1 MKNTK
6 TKSIVALAIVLVLT
20 VVFGIVGV
28 TGMSFQ
34 GGLWKLLPWL
44 PTTNADAWPQAISLG
59 LDLRGGVYVE
69 YSAEAPEGN
78 DANFS
83 DLLDATVSAIQ
94 SRLTDKGYA
103 ESTVQVLGTS
113 GIRVEIPDVSDPSEI
128 LNLIGE
134 PALLEFKD
142 PDGNTFMTGSDVRLA
157 QAAMTQDGQWAISF
171 QLTSA
176 GTKLFAD
183 MTSQNIGKT
192 LGIYLDGEKLMA
204 PTVQSA
210 ITGGSGQITGNFTMD
225 RAQTIA
231 AQIQS
236 GALPLVLTQQ
246 KVDTVSATLGDNAL
260 STSVFA
266 AIIGIALVMLIM
278 IVRYRLNG
286 VVASWALC
294 IYTIVLFWVLAVFP
308 GIQLTLP
315 GIAGIVL
322 GIGMA
327 VDANVVIFERFN
339 EEVRAGRSLKVA
351 LKTGFHNALSAII
364 DANVTTIIAAI
375 VLMIFGTGSVQG
387 FAKTLLLGV
396 IVSLFSALLV
406 TRFLMKQFIQLK
418 NWNALSP
425 PAFSLQR
432 RPSNMTI
439 KNYSKQC
446 LMISA
451 GIMVLALLLSLFGMG
466 INVGID
472 FSGGMSMQYTMGEAV
487 TQSDIEGVLNGIGLK
502 DYAVSVQGTGK
513 DSINIRIKAIDED
526 GVQGVQ
532 ASITEA
538 LQAKYPN
545 AAIYGDVNYVGPVA
559 GATLLRNAFLSVLI
573 AALCMLIYI
582 AIRFDFNS
590 GAAAVLGLVHDV
602 LIMLSFMVI
611 LRSFVQM
618 NSSFIAAMLTIV
630 GYSINNTIIIFD
642 RIRENA
648 RKMPSSTPRVD
659 VVNRSIKECLGR
671 TINTTL
677 TTLVTIVCL
686 YIFGVSSIREF
697 ALPIIVGIISGVY
710 SANMINGYVWAFLEE
725 KKRAKK
731 AAKA

>member
-1 MKNTK
+1 
-6 TKSIVALAIVLVLT
+6 
-20 VVFGIVGV
+20 
-28 TGMSFQ
+28 
-34 GGLWKLLPWL
+34 
-44 PTTNADAWPQAISLG
+44 
-59 LDLRGGVYVE
+59 
-69 YSAEAPEGN
+69 
-78 DANFS
+78 
-83 DLLDATVSAIQ
+83 
-94 SRLTDKGYA
+94 
-103 ESTVQVLGTS
+103 
-113 GIRVEIPDVSDPSEI
+113 
-128 LNLIGE
+128 
-134 PALLEFKD
+134 
-142 PDGNTFMTGSDVRLA
+142 
-157 QAAMTQDGQWAISF
+157 
-171 QLTSA
+171 
-176 GTKLFAD
+176 
-183 MTSQNIGKT
+183 
-192 LGIYLDGEKLMA
+192 
-204 PTVQSA
+204 
-210 ITGGSGQITGNFTMD
+210 
-225 RAQTIA
+225 
-231 AQIQS
+231 
-236 GALPLVLTQQ
+236 
-246 KVDTVSATLGDNAL
+246 
-260 STSVFA
+260 
-266 AIIGIALVMLIM
+266 
-278 IVRYRLNG
+278 
-286 VVASWALC
+286 
-294 IYTIVLFWVLAVFP
+294 
-308 GIQLTLP
+308 
-315 GIAGIVL
+315 
-322 GIGMA
+322 
-327 VDANVVIFERFN
+327 
-339 EEVRAGRSLKVA
+339 
-351 LKTGFHNALSAII
+351 
-364 DANVTTIIAAI
+364 
-375 VLMIFGTGSVQG
+375 
-387 FAKTLLLGV
+387 
-396 IVSLFSALLV
+396 
-406 TRFLMKQFIQLK
+406 
-418 NWNALSP
+418 
-425 PAFSLQR
+425 
-432 RPSNMTI
+432 MTI

-472 FSGGMSMQYTMGEAV
+472 FSGGMSMQYTMGAAV

>member
-1 MKNTK
+1 
-6 TKSIVALAIVLVLT
+6 
-20 VVFGIVGV
+20 
-28 TGMSFQ
+28 
-34 GGLWKLLPWL
+34 
-44 PTTNADAWPQAISLG
+44 
-59 LDLRGGVYVE
+59 
-69 YSAEAPEGN
+69 
-78 DANFS
+78 
-83 DLLDATVSAIQ
+83 
-94 SRLTDKGYA
+94 
-103 ESTVQVLGTS
+103 
-113 GIRVEIPDVSDPSEI
+113 
-128 LNLIGE
+128 
-134 PALLEFKD
+134 
-142 PDGNTFMTGSDVRLA
+142 
-157 QAAMTQDGQWAISF
+157 
-171 QLTSA
+171 
-176 GTKLFAD
+176 
-183 MTSQNIGKT
+183 
-192 LGIYLDGEKLMA
+192 
-204 PTVQSA
+204 
-210 ITGGSGQITGNFTMD
+210 
-225 RAQTIA
+225 
-231 AQIQS
+231 
-236 GALPLVLTQQ
+236 
-246 KVDTVSATLGDNAL
+246 
-260 STSVFA
+260 
-266 AIIGIALVMLIM
+266 
-278 IVRYRLNG
+278 
-286 VVASWALC
+286 
-294 IYTIVLFWVLAVFP
+294 
-308 GIQLTLP
+308 
-315 GIAGIVL
+315 
-322 GIGMA
+322 
-327 VDANVVIFERFN
+327 
-339 EEVRAGRSLKVA
+339 
-351 LKTGFHNALSAII
+351 
-364 DANVTTIIAAI
+364 
-375 VLMIFGTGSVQG
+375 
-387 FAKTLLLGV
+387 
-396 IVSLFSALLV
+396 
-406 TRFLMKQFIQLK
+406 
-418 NWNALSP
+418 
-425 PAFSLQR
+425 
-432 RPSNMTI
+432 MTI

-466 INVGID
+466 INVGVD

>member
-1 MKNTK
+1 
-6 TKSIVALAIVLVLT
+6 
-20 VVFGIVGV
+20 
-28 TGMSFQ
+28 
-34 GGLWKLLPWL
+34 
-44 PTTNADAWPQAISLG
+44 
-59 LDLRGGVYVE
+59 
-69 YSAEAPEGN
+69 
-78 DANFS
+78 
-83 DLLDATVSAIQ
+83 
-94 SRLTDKGYA
+94 
-103 ESTVQVLGTS
+103 
-113 GIRVEIPDVSDPSEI
+113 
-128 LNLIGE
+128 
-134 PALLEFKD
+134 
-142 PDGNTFMTGSDVRLA
+142 
-157 QAAMTQDGQWAISF
+157 
-171 QLTSA
+171 
-176 GTKLFAD
+176 
-183 MTSQNIGKT
+183 
-192 LGIYLDGEKLMA
+192 
-204 PTVQSA
+204 
-210 ITGGSGQITGNFTMD
+210 
-225 RAQTIA
+225 
-231 AQIQS
+231 
-236 GALPLVLTQQ
+236 
-246 KVDTVSATLGDNAL
+246 
-260 STSVFA
+260 
-266 AIIGIALVMLIM
+266 
-278 IVRYRLNG
+278 
-286 VVASWALC
+286 
-294 IYTIVLFWVLAVFP
+294 
-308 GIQLTLP
+308 
-315 GIAGIVL
+315 
-322 GIGMA
+322 
-327 VDANVVIFERFN
+327 
-339 EEVRAGRSLKVA
+339 
-351 LKTGFHNALSAII
+351 
-364 DANVTTIIAAI
+364 
-375 VLMIFGTGSVQG
+375 
-387 FAKTLLLGV
+387 
-396 IVSLFSALLV
+396 
-406 TRFLMKQFIQLK
+406 
-418 NWNALSP
+418 
-425 PAFSLQR
+425 
-432 RPSNMTI
+432 MTI

-538 LQAKYPN
+538 LQAKNPN

-648 RKMPSSTPRVD
+648 RKMPTSTPRVD

>member
-1 MKNTK
+1 MSSRLKEQYQSEIVEALKKKFEYKNIMEVPK
-6 TKSIVALAIVLVLT
+6 LDKIVINMGVGEAKENAKVLDSAVKDLETITGQKVVLT
-20 VVFGIVGV
+20 RAKNSVANFKIRE
-28 TGMSFQ
+28 GMPI
-34 GGLWKLLPWL
+34 GCK
-44 PTTNADAWPQAISLG
+44 TT
-59 LDLRGGVYVE
+59 LRGEKMYDFMDRLVNLALPRVRDFRG
-69 YSAEAPEGN
+69 
-78 DANFS
+78 
-83 DLLDATVSAIQ
+83 VSADSFDGRGNYALGVKEQLIFPEIEY
-94 SRLTDKGYA
+94 DK
-103 ESTVQVLGTS
+103 
-113 GIRVEIPDVSDPSEI
+113 VEKVRGMDV
-128 LNLIGE
+128 
-134 PALLEFKD
+134 
-142 PDGNTFMTGSDVRLA
+142 
-157 QAAMTQDGQWAISF
+157 
-171 QLTSA
+171 
-176 GTKLFAD
+176 
-183 MTSQNIGKT
+183 
-192 LGIYLDGEKLMA
+192 
-204 PTVQSA
+204 
-210 ITGGSGQITGNFTMD
+210 
-225 RAQTIA
+225 
-231 AQIQS
+231 
-236 GALPLVLTQQ
+236 
-246 KVDTVSATLGDNAL
+246 
-260 STSVFA
+260 
-266 AIIGIALVMLIM
+266 
-278 IVRYRLNG
+278 IV
-286 VVASWALC
+286 
-294 IYTIVLFWVLAVFP
+294 
-308 GIQLTLP
+308 
-315 GIAGIVL
+315 
-322 GIGMA
+322 
-327 VDANVVIFERFN
+327 
-339 EEVRAGRSLKVA
+339 
-351 LKTGFHNALSAII
+351 
-364 DANVTTIIAAI
+364 VTT
-375 VLMIFGTGSVQG
+375 
-387 FAKTLLLGV
+387 AKTDEE
-396 IVSLFSALLV
+396 A
-406 TRFLMKQFIQLK
+406 RE
-418 NWNALSP
+418 
-425 PAFSLQR
+425 
-432 RPSNMTI
+432 
-439 KNYSKQC
+439 
-446 LMISA
+446 
-451 GIMVLALLLSLFGMG
+451 LLSLFGMG

>member
-1 MKNTK
+1 
-6 TKSIVALAIVLVLT
+6 
-20 VVFGIVGV
+20 
-28 TGMSFQ
+28 
-34 GGLWKLLPWL
+34 
-44 PTTNADAWPQAISLG
+44 
-59 LDLRGGVYVE
+59 
-69 YSAEAPEGN
+69 
-78 DANFS
+78 
-83 DLLDATVSAIQ
+83 
-94 SRLTDKGYA
+94 
-103 ESTVQVLGTS
+103 
-113 GIRVEIPDVSDPSEI
+113 
-128 LNLIGE
+128 
-134 PALLEFKD
+134 
-142 PDGNTFMTGSDVRLA
+142 
-157 QAAMTQDGQWAISF
+157 
-171 QLTSA
+171 
-176 GTKLFAD
+176 
-183 MTSQNIGKT
+183 
-192 LGIYLDGEKLMA
+192 
-204 PTVQSA
+204 
-210 ITGGSGQITGNFTMD
+210 
-225 RAQTIA
+225 
-231 AQIQS
+231 
-236 GALPLVLTQQ
+236 
-246 KVDTVSATLGDNAL
+246 
-260 STSVFA
+260 
-266 AIIGIALVMLIM
+266 
-278 IVRYRLNG
+278 
-286 VVASWALC
+286 
-294 IYTIVLFWVLAVFP
+294 
-308 GIQLTLP
+308 
-315 GIAGIVL
+315 
-322 GIGMA
+322 
-327 VDANVVIFERFN
+327 
-339 EEVRAGRSLKVA
+339 
-351 LKTGFHNALSAII
+351 
-364 DANVTTIIAAI
+364 
-375 VLMIFGTGSVQG
+375 
-387 FAKTLLLGV
+387 
-396 IVSLFSALLV
+396 
-406 TRFLMKQFIQLK
+406 
-418 NWNALSP
+418 
-425 PAFSLQR
+425 
-432 RPSNMTI
+432 MTI

-686 YIFGVSSIREF
+686 YIFGFSSIREF

>member
-1 MKNTK
+1 
-6 TKSIVALAIVLVLT
+6 
-20 VVFGIVGV
+20 
-28 TGMSFQ
+28 
-34 GGLWKLLPWL
+34 
-44 PTTNADAWPQAISLG
+44 
-59 LDLRGGVYVE
+59 
-69 YSAEAPEGN
+69 
-78 DANFS
+78 
-83 DLLDATVSAIQ
+83 
-94 SRLTDKGYA
+94 
-103 ESTVQVLGTS
+103 
-113 GIRVEIPDVSDPSEI
+113 
-128 LNLIGE
+128 
-134 PALLEFKD
+134 
-142 PDGNTFMTGSDVRLA
+142 
-157 QAAMTQDGQWAISF
+157 
-171 QLTSA
+171 
-176 GTKLFAD
+176 
-183 MTSQNIGKT
+183 
-192 LGIYLDGEKLMA
+192 
-204 PTVQSA
+204 
-210 ITGGSGQITGNFTMD
+210 
-225 RAQTIA
+225 
-231 AQIQS
+231 
-236 GALPLVLTQQ
+236 
-246 KVDTVSATLGDNAL
+246 
-260 STSVFA
+260 
-266 AIIGIALVMLIM
+266 
-278 IVRYRLNG
+278 
-286 VVASWALC
+286 
-294 IYTIVLFWVLAVFP
+294 
-308 GIQLTLP
+308 
-315 GIAGIVL
+315 
-322 GIGMA
+322 
-327 VDANVVIFERFN
+327 
-339 EEVRAGRSLKVA
+339 
-351 LKTGFHNALSAII
+351 
-364 DANVTTIIAAI
+364 
-375 VLMIFGTGSVQG
+375 
-387 FAKTLLLGV
+387 
-396 IVSLFSALLV
+396 
-406 TRFLMKQFIQLK
+406 
-418 NWNALSP
+418 
-425 PAFSLQR
+425 
-432 RPSNMTI
+432 MTI

-487 TQSDIEGVLNGIGLK
+487 TQSDVEGVLNGIGLK
-502 DYAVSVQGTGK
+502 DYAVSVQGSNR

-526 GVQGVQ
+526 GVQGIQ

-538 LQAKYPN
+538 LQTKYPN

-559 GATLLRNAFLSVLI
+559 GATLLRNAFFSVLI

-677 TTLVTIVCL
+677 TTLVTIVSL

>member
-1 MKNTK
+1 
-6 TKSIVALAIVLVLT
+6 
-20 VVFGIVGV
+20 
-28 TGMSFQ
+28 
-34 GGLWKLLPWL
+34 
-44 PTTNADAWPQAISLG
+44 
-59 LDLRGGVYVE
+59 
-69 YSAEAPEGN
+69 
-78 DANFS
+78 
-83 DLLDATVSAIQ
+83 
-94 SRLTDKGYA
+94 
-103 ESTVQVLGTS
+103 
-113 GIRVEIPDVSDPSEI
+113 
-128 LNLIGE
+128 
-134 PALLEFKD
+134 
-142 PDGNTFMTGSDVRLA
+142 
-157 QAAMTQDGQWAISF
+157 
-171 QLTSA
+171 
-176 GTKLFAD
+176 
-183 MTSQNIGKT
+183 
-192 LGIYLDGEKLMA
+192 
-204 PTVQSA
+204 
-210 ITGGSGQITGNFTMD
+210 
-225 RAQTIA
+225 
-231 AQIQS
+231 
-236 GALPLVLTQQ
+236 
-246 KVDTVSATLGDNAL
+246 
-260 STSVFA
+260 
-266 AIIGIALVMLIM
+266 
-278 IVRYRLNG
+278 
-286 VVASWALC
+286 
-294 IYTIVLFWVLAVFP
+294 
-308 GIQLTLP
+308 
-315 GIAGIVL
+315 
-322 GIGMA
+322 
-327 VDANVVIFERFN
+327 
-339 EEVRAGRSLKVA
+339 
-351 LKTGFHNALSAII
+351 
-364 DANVTTIIAAI
+364 
-375 VLMIFGTGSVQG
+375 
-387 FAKTLLLGV
+387 
-396 IVSLFSALLV
+396 
-406 TRFLMKQFIQLK
+406 
-418 NWNALSP
+418 
-425 PAFSLQR
+425 
-432 RPSNMTI
+432 MTI

-513 DSINIRIKAIDED
+513 DSINIRIKAIDEN

-731 AAKA
+731 AAKS

>member
-1 MKNTK
+1 
-6 TKSIVALAIVLVLT
+6 
-20 VVFGIVGV
+20 
-28 TGMSFQ
+28 
-34 GGLWKLLPWL
+34 
-44 PTTNADAWPQAISLG
+44 
-59 LDLRGGVYVE
+59 
-69 YSAEAPEGN
+69 
-78 DANFS
+78 
-83 DLLDATVSAIQ
+83 
-94 SRLTDKGYA
+94 
-103 ESTVQVLGTS
+103 
-113 GIRVEIPDVSDPSEI
+113 
-128 LNLIGE
+128 
-134 PALLEFKD
+134 
-142 PDGNTFMTGSDVRLA
+142 
-157 QAAMTQDGQWAISF
+157 
-171 QLTSA
+171 
-176 GTKLFAD
+176 
-183 MTSQNIGKT
+183 
-192 LGIYLDGEKLMA
+192 
-204 PTVQSA
+204 
-210 ITGGSGQITGNFTMD
+210 
-225 RAQTIA
+225 
-231 AQIQS
+231 
-236 GALPLVLTQQ
+236 
-246 KVDTVSATLGDNAL
+246 
-260 STSVFA
+260 
-266 AIIGIALVMLIM
+266 
-278 IVRYRLNG
+278 
-286 VVASWALC
+286 
-294 IYTIVLFWVLAVFP
+294 
-308 GIQLTLP
+308 
-315 GIAGIVL
+315 
-322 GIGMA
+322 
-327 VDANVVIFERFN
+327 
-339 EEVRAGRSLKVA
+339 
-351 LKTGFHNALSAII
+351 
-364 DANVTTIIAAI
+364 
-375 VLMIFGTGSVQG
+375 
-387 FAKTLLLGV
+387 
-396 IVSLFSALLV
+396 
-406 TRFLMKQFIQLK
+406 
-418 NWNALSP
+418 
-425 PAFSLQR
+425 
-432 RPSNMTI
+432 MTI

-697 ALPIIVGIISGVY
+697 ALPIIVGIITGVY

>member
-1 MKNTK
+1 
-6 TKSIVALAIVLVLT
+6 
-20 VVFGIVGV
+20 
-28 TGMSFQ
+28 
-34 GGLWKLLPWL
+34 
-44 PTTNADAWPQAISLG
+44 
-59 LDLRGGVYVE
+59 
-69 YSAEAPEGN
+69 
-78 DANFS
+78 
-83 DLLDATVSAIQ
+83 
-94 SRLTDKGYA
+94 
-103 ESTVQVLGTS
+103 
-113 GIRVEIPDVSDPSEI
+113 
-128 LNLIGE
+128 
-134 PALLEFKD
+134 
-142 PDGNTFMTGSDVRLA
+142 
-157 QAAMTQDGQWAISF
+157 
-171 QLTSA
+171 
-176 GTKLFAD
+176 
-183 MTSQNIGKT
+183 
-192 LGIYLDGEKLMA
+192 
-204 PTVQSA
+204 
-210 ITGGSGQITGNFTMD
+210 
-225 RAQTIA
+225 
-231 AQIQS
+231 
-236 GALPLVLTQQ
+236 
-246 KVDTVSATLGDNAL
+246 
-260 STSVFA
+260 
-266 AIIGIALVMLIM
+266 
-278 IVRYRLNG
+278 
-286 VVASWALC
+286 
-294 IYTIVLFWVLAVFP
+294 
-308 GIQLTLP
+308 
-315 GIAGIVL
+315 
-322 GIGMA
+322 
-327 VDANVVIFERFN
+327 
-339 EEVRAGRSLKVA
+339 
-351 LKTGFHNALSAII
+351 
-364 DANVTTIIAAI
+364 
-375 VLMIFGTGSVQG
+375 
-387 FAKTLLLGV
+387 
-396 IVSLFSALLV
+396 
-406 TRFLMKQFIQLK
+406 
-418 NWNALSP
+418 
-425 PAFSLQR
+425 
-432 RPSNMTI
+432 MTI

-538 LQAKYPN
+538 LQTKYPN

-573 AALCMLIYI
+573 AALCMLIYT

>member
-1 MKNTK
+1 
-6 TKSIVALAIVLVLT
+6 
-20 VVFGIVGV
+20 
-28 TGMSFQ
+28 
-34 GGLWKLLPWL
+34 
-44 PTTNADAWPQAISLG
+44 
-59 LDLRGGVYVE
+59 
-69 YSAEAPEGN
+69 
-78 DANFS
+78 
-83 DLLDATVSAIQ
+83 
-94 SRLTDKGYA
+94 
-103 ESTVQVLGTS
+103 
-113 GIRVEIPDVSDPSEI
+113 
-128 LNLIGE
+128 
-134 PALLEFKD
+134 
-142 PDGNTFMTGSDVRLA
+142 
-157 QAAMTQDGQWAISF
+157 
-171 QLTSA
+171 
-176 GTKLFAD
+176 
-183 MTSQNIGKT
+183 
-192 LGIYLDGEKLMA
+192 
-204 PTVQSA
+204 
-210 ITGGSGQITGNFTMD
+210 
-225 RAQTIA
+225 
-231 AQIQS
+231 
-236 GALPLVLTQQ
+236 
-246 KVDTVSATLGDNAL
+246 
-260 STSVFA
+260 
-266 AIIGIALVMLIM
+266 
-278 IVRYRLNG
+278 
-286 VVASWALC
+286 
-294 IYTIVLFWVLAVFP
+294 
-308 GIQLTLP
+308 
-315 GIAGIVL
+315 
-322 GIGMA
+322 
-327 VDANVVIFERFN
+327 
-339 EEVRAGRSLKVA
+339 
-351 LKTGFHNALSAII
+351 
-364 DANVTTIIAAI
+364 
-375 VLMIFGTGSVQG
+375 
-387 FAKTLLLGV
+387 
-396 IVSLFSALLV
+396 
-406 TRFLMKQFIQLK
+406 
-418 NWNALSP
+418 
-425 PAFSLQR
+425 
-432 RPSNMTI
+432 MTI

-451 GIMVLALLLSLFGMG
+451 GIMVLALLLSLFGLG

-725 KKRAKK
+725 KKRVKK

>member
-1 MKNTK
+1 M
-6 TKSIVALAIVLVLT
+6 T
-20 VVFGIVGV
+20 V
-28 TGMSFQ
+28 
-34 GGLWKLLPWL
+34 
-44 PTTNADAWPQAISLG
+44 
-59 LDLRGGVYVE
+59 
-69 YSAEAPEGN
+69 
-78 DANFS
+78 
-83 DLLDATVSAIQ
+83 
-94 SRLTDKGYA
+94 
-103 ESTVQVLGTS
+103 
-113 GIRVEIPDVSDPSEI
+113 
-128 LNLIGE
+128 
-134 PALLEFKD
+134 
-142 PDGNTFMTGSDVRLA
+142 
-157 QAAMTQDGQWAISF
+157 
-171 QLTSA
+171 
-176 GTKLFAD
+176 
-183 MTSQNIGKT
+183 
-192 LGIYLDGEKLMA
+192 
-204 PTVQSA
+204 
-210 ITGGSGQITGNFTMD
+210 
-225 RAQTIA
+225 
-231 AQIQS
+231 
-236 GALPLVLTQQ
+236 
-246 KVDTVSATLGDNAL
+246 
-260 STSVFA
+260 
-266 AIIGIALVMLIM
+266 
-278 IVRYRLNG
+278 
-286 VVASWALC
+286 
-294 IYTIVLFWVLAVFP
+294 
-308 GIQLTLP
+308 
-315 GIAGIVL
+315 
-322 GIGMA
+322 
-327 VDANVVIFERFN
+327 
-339 EEVRAGRSLKVA
+339 
-351 LKTGFHNALSAII
+351 
-364 DANVTTIIAAI
+364 
-375 VLMIFGTGSVQG
+375 
-387 FAKTLLLGV
+387 
-396 IVSLFSALLV
+396 
-406 TRFLMKQFIQLK
+406 
-418 NWNALSP
+418 
-425 PAFSLQR
+425 
-432 RPSNMTI
+432 

-502 DYAVSVQGTGK
+502 DYAVSVQGSNR

-725 KKRAKK
+725 KKRARK

>member
-1 MKNTK
+1 
-6 TKSIVALAIVLVLT
+6 
-20 VVFGIVGV
+20 
-28 TGMSFQ
+28 
-34 GGLWKLLPWL
+34 
-44 PTTNADAWPQAISLG
+44 
-59 LDLRGGVYVE
+59 
-69 YSAEAPEGN
+69 
-78 DANFS
+78 
-83 DLLDATVSAIQ
+83 
-94 SRLTDKGYA
+94 
-103 ESTVQVLGTS
+103 
-113 GIRVEIPDVSDPSEI
+113 
-128 LNLIGE
+128 
-134 PALLEFKD
+134 
-142 PDGNTFMTGSDVRLA
+142 
-157 QAAMTQDGQWAISF
+157 
-171 QLTSA
+171 
-176 GTKLFAD
+176 
-183 MTSQNIGKT
+183 
-192 LGIYLDGEKLMA
+192 
-204 PTVQSA
+204 
-210 ITGGSGQITGNFTMD
+210 
-225 RAQTIA
+225 
-231 AQIQS
+231 
-236 GALPLVLTQQ
+236 
-246 KVDTVSATLGDNAL
+246 
-260 STSVFA
+260 
-266 AIIGIALVMLIM
+266 
-278 IVRYRLNG
+278 
-286 VVASWALC
+286 
-294 IYTIVLFWVLAVFP
+294 
-308 GIQLTLP
+308 
-315 GIAGIVL
+315 
-322 GIGMA
+322 
-327 VDANVVIFERFN
+327 
-339 EEVRAGRSLKVA
+339 
-351 LKTGFHNALSAII
+351 
-364 DANVTTIIAAI
+364 
-375 VLMIFGTGSVQG
+375 
-387 FAKTLLLGV
+387 
-396 IVSLFSALLV
+396 
-406 TRFLMKQFIQLK
+406 
-418 NWNALSP
+418 
-425 PAFSLQR
+425 
-432 RPSNMTI
+432 MTI

-526 GVQGVQ
+526 GVQGMQ

>member
-1 MKNTK
+1 
-6 TKSIVALAIVLVLT
+6 
-20 VVFGIVGV
+20 
-28 TGMSFQ
+28 
-34 GGLWKLLPWL
+34 
-44 PTTNADAWPQAISLG
+44 
-59 LDLRGGVYVE
+59 
-69 YSAEAPEGN
+69 
-78 DANFS
+78 
-83 DLLDATVSAIQ
+83 
-94 SRLTDKGYA
+94 
-103 ESTVQVLGTS
+103 
-113 GIRVEIPDVSDPSEI
+113 
-128 LNLIGE
+128 
-134 PALLEFKD
+134 
-142 PDGNTFMTGSDVRLA
+142 
-157 QAAMTQDGQWAISF
+157 
-171 QLTSA
+171 
-176 GTKLFAD
+176 
-183 MTSQNIGKT
+183 
-192 LGIYLDGEKLMA
+192 
-204 PTVQSA
+204 
-210 ITGGSGQITGNFTMD
+210 
-225 RAQTIA
+225 
-231 AQIQS
+231 
-236 GALPLVLTQQ
+236 
-246 KVDTVSATLGDNAL
+246 
-260 STSVFA
+260 
-266 AIIGIALVMLIM
+266 
-278 IVRYRLNG
+278 
-286 VVASWALC
+286 
-294 IYTIVLFWVLAVFP
+294 
-308 GIQLTLP
+308 
-315 GIAGIVL
+315 
-322 GIGMA
+322 
-327 VDANVVIFERFN
+327 
-339 EEVRAGRSLKVA
+339 
-351 LKTGFHNALSAII
+351 
-364 DANVTTIIAAI
+364 
-375 VLMIFGTGSVQG
+375 
-387 FAKTLLLGV
+387 
-396 IVSLFSALLV
+396 
-406 TRFLMKQFIQLK
+406 
-418 NWNALSP
+418 
-425 PAFSLQR
+425 
-432 RPSNMTI
+432 MTI

-502 DYAVSVQGTGK
+502 DYAVSVQGSNR

-526 GVQGVQ
+526 GVQGIQ

-538 LQAKYPN
+538 LQTKYPN

-677 TTLVTIVCL
+677 TTLVTIVSL

-725 KKRAKK
+725 KKRARK

>member
-1 MKNTK
+1 
-6 TKSIVALAIVLVLT
+6 
-20 VVFGIVGV
+20 
-28 TGMSFQ
+28 
-34 GGLWKLLPWL
+34 
-44 PTTNADAWPQAISLG
+44 
-59 LDLRGGVYVE
+59 
-69 YSAEAPEGN
+69 
-78 DANFS
+78 
-83 DLLDATVSAIQ
+83 
-94 SRLTDKGYA
+94 
-103 ESTVQVLGTS
+103 
-113 GIRVEIPDVSDPSEI
+113 
-128 LNLIGE
+128 
-134 PALLEFKD
+134 
-142 PDGNTFMTGSDVRLA
+142 
-157 QAAMTQDGQWAISF
+157 
-171 QLTSA
+171 
-176 GTKLFAD
+176 
-183 MTSQNIGKT
+183 
-192 LGIYLDGEKLMA
+192 
-204 PTVQSA
+204 
-210 ITGGSGQITGNFTMD
+210 
-225 RAQTIA
+225 
-231 AQIQS
+231 
-236 GALPLVLTQQ
+236 
-246 KVDTVSATLGDNAL
+246 
-260 STSVFA
+260 
-266 AIIGIALVMLIM
+266 
-278 IVRYRLNG
+278 
-286 VVASWALC
+286 
-294 IYTIVLFWVLAVFP
+294 
-308 GIQLTLP
+308 
-315 GIAGIVL
+315 
-322 GIGMA
+322 
-327 VDANVVIFERFN
+327 
-339 EEVRAGRSLKVA
+339 
-351 LKTGFHNALSAII
+351 
-364 DANVTTIIAAI
+364 
-375 VLMIFGTGSVQG
+375 
-387 FAKTLLLGV
+387 
-396 IVSLFSALLV
+396 
-406 TRFLMKQFIQLK
+406 
-418 NWNALSP
+418 
-425 PAFSLQR
+425 
-432 RPSNMTI
+432 MTI

-648 RKMPSSTPRVD
+648 RKMPSSTPRVH

>member
-1 MKNTK
+1 M
-6 TKSIVALAIVLVLT
+6 T
-20 VVFGIVGV
+20 V
-28 TGMSFQ
+28 
-34 GGLWKLLPWL
+34 
-44 PTTNADAWPQAISLG
+44 
-59 LDLRGGVYVE
+59 
-69 YSAEAPEGN
+69 
-78 DANFS
+78 
-83 DLLDATVSAIQ
+83 
-94 SRLTDKGYA
+94 
-103 ESTVQVLGTS
+103 
-113 GIRVEIPDVSDPSEI
+113 
-128 LNLIGE
+128 
-134 PALLEFKD
+134 
-142 PDGNTFMTGSDVRLA
+142 
-157 QAAMTQDGQWAISF
+157 
-171 QLTSA
+171 
-176 GTKLFAD
+176 
-183 MTSQNIGKT
+183 
-192 LGIYLDGEKLMA
+192 
-204 PTVQSA
+204 
-210 ITGGSGQITGNFTMD
+210 
-225 RAQTIA
+225 
-231 AQIQS
+231 
-236 GALPLVLTQQ
+236 
-246 KVDTVSATLGDNAL
+246 
-260 STSVFA
+260 
-266 AIIGIALVMLIM
+266 
-278 IVRYRLNG
+278 
-286 VVASWALC
+286 
-294 IYTIVLFWVLAVFP
+294 
-308 GIQLTLP
+308 
-315 GIAGIVL
+315 
-322 GIGMA
+322 
-327 VDANVVIFERFN
+327 
-339 EEVRAGRSLKVA
+339 
-351 LKTGFHNALSAII
+351 
-364 DANVTTIIAAI
+364 
-375 VLMIFGTGSVQG
+375 
-387 FAKTLLLGV
+387 
-396 IVSLFSALLV
+396 
-406 TRFLMKQFIQLK
+406 
-418 NWNALSP
+418 
-425 PAFSLQR
+425 
-432 RPSNMTI
+432 

-731 AAKA
+731 GAKA

>member
-1 MKNTK
+1 
-6 TKSIVALAIVLVLT
+6 
-20 VVFGIVGV
+20 
-28 TGMSFQ
+28 
-34 GGLWKLLPWL
+34 
-44 PTTNADAWPQAISLG
+44 
-59 LDLRGGVYVE
+59 
-69 YSAEAPEGN
+69 
-78 DANFS
+78 
-83 DLLDATVSAIQ
+83 
-94 SRLTDKGYA
+94 
-103 ESTVQVLGTS
+103 
-113 GIRVEIPDVSDPSEI
+113 
-128 LNLIGE
+128 
-134 PALLEFKD
+134 
-142 PDGNTFMTGSDVRLA
+142 
-157 QAAMTQDGQWAISF
+157 
-171 QLTSA
+171 
-176 GTKLFAD
+176 
-183 MTSQNIGKT
+183 
-192 LGIYLDGEKLMA
+192 
-204 PTVQSA
+204 
-210 ITGGSGQITGNFTMD
+210 
-225 RAQTIA
+225 
-231 AQIQS
+231 
-236 GALPLVLTQQ
+236 
-246 KVDTVSATLGDNAL
+246 
-260 STSVFA
+260 
-266 AIIGIALVMLIM
+266 
-278 IVRYRLNG
+278 
-286 VVASWALC
+286 
-294 IYTIVLFWVLAVFP
+294 
-308 GIQLTLP
+308 
-315 GIAGIVL
+315 
-322 GIGMA
+322 
-327 VDANVVIFERFN
+327 
-339 EEVRAGRSLKVA
+339 
-351 LKTGFHNALSAII
+351 
-364 DANVTTIIAAI
+364 
-375 VLMIFGTGSVQG
+375 
-387 FAKTLLLGV
+387 
-396 IVSLFSALLV
+396 
-406 TRFLMKQFIQLK
+406 
-418 NWNALSP
+418 
-425 PAFSLQR
+425 
-432 RPSNMTI
+432 MTI

-451 GIMVLALLLSLFGMG
+451 GIMVLALLLSLFGLG

-659 VVNRSIKECLGR
+659 VVNRSITECLGR

>member
-1 MKNTK
+1 
-6 TKSIVALAIVLVLT
+6 
-20 VVFGIVGV
+20 
-28 TGMSFQ
+28 
-34 GGLWKLLPWL
+34 
-44 PTTNADAWPQAISLG
+44 
-59 LDLRGGVYVE
+59 
-69 YSAEAPEGN
+69 
-78 DANFS
+78 
-83 DLLDATVSAIQ
+83 
-94 SRLTDKGYA
+94 
-103 ESTVQVLGTS
+103 
-113 GIRVEIPDVSDPSEI
+113 
-128 LNLIGE
+128 
-134 PALLEFKD
+134 
-142 PDGNTFMTGSDVRLA
+142 
-157 QAAMTQDGQWAISF
+157 
-171 QLTSA
+171 
-176 GTKLFAD
+176 
-183 MTSQNIGKT
+183 
-192 LGIYLDGEKLMA
+192 
-204 PTVQSA
+204 
-210 ITGGSGQITGNFTMD
+210 
-225 RAQTIA
+225 
-231 AQIQS
+231 
-236 GALPLVLTQQ
+236 
-246 KVDTVSATLGDNAL
+246 
-260 STSVFA
+260 
-266 AIIGIALVMLIM
+266 
-278 IVRYRLNG
+278 
-286 VVASWALC
+286 
-294 IYTIVLFWVLAVFP
+294 
-308 GIQLTLP
+308 
-315 GIAGIVL
+315 
-322 GIGMA
+322 
-327 VDANVVIFERFN
+327 
-339 EEVRAGRSLKVA
+339 
-351 LKTGFHNALSAII
+351 
-364 DANVTTIIAAI
+364 
-375 VLMIFGTGSVQG
+375 
-387 FAKTLLLGV
+387 
-396 IVSLFSALLV
+396 
-406 TRFLMKQFIQLK
+406 
-418 NWNALSP
+418 
-425 PAFSLQR
+425 
-432 RPSNMTI
+432 MTI

-532 ASITEA
+532 VSITEA

>member
-1 MKNTK
+1 M
-6 TKSIVALAIVLVLT
+6 T
-20 VVFGIVGV
+20 V
-28 TGMSFQ
+28 
-34 GGLWKLLPWL
+34 
-44 PTTNADAWPQAISLG
+44 
-59 LDLRGGVYVE
+59 
-69 YSAEAPEGN
+69 
-78 DANFS
+78 
-83 DLLDATVSAIQ
+83 
-94 SRLTDKGYA
+94 
-103 ESTVQVLGTS
+103 
-113 GIRVEIPDVSDPSEI
+113 
-128 LNLIGE
+128 
-134 PALLEFKD
+134 
-142 PDGNTFMTGSDVRLA
+142 
-157 QAAMTQDGQWAISF
+157 
-171 QLTSA
+171 
-176 GTKLFAD
+176 
-183 MTSQNIGKT
+183 
-192 LGIYLDGEKLMA
+192 
-204 PTVQSA
+204 
-210 ITGGSGQITGNFTMD
+210 
-225 RAQTIA
+225 
-231 AQIQS
+231 
-236 GALPLVLTQQ
+236 
-246 KVDTVSATLGDNAL
+246 
-260 STSVFA
+260 
-266 AIIGIALVMLIM
+266 
-278 IVRYRLNG
+278 
-286 VVASWALC
+286 
-294 IYTIVLFWVLAVFP
+294 
-308 GIQLTLP
+308 
-315 GIAGIVL
+315 
-322 GIGMA
+322 
-327 VDANVVIFERFN
+327 
-339 EEVRAGRSLKVA
+339 
-351 LKTGFHNALSAII
+351 
-364 DANVTTIIAAI
+364 
-375 VLMIFGTGSVQG
+375 
-387 FAKTLLLGV
+387 
-396 IVSLFSALLV
+396 
-406 TRFLMKQFIQLK
+406 
-418 NWNALSP
+418 
-425 PAFSLQR
+425 
-432 RPSNMTI
+432 

-466 INVGID
+466 INVSID

-487 TQSDIEGVLNGIGLK
+487 TQSDVEGVLNGMGLK
-502 DYAVSVQGTGK
+502 DYAVSVQGSSR

-538 LQAKYPN
+538 LQTKYPN

-559 GATLLRNAFLSVLI
+559 GATLLRNAFFSVLI

-725 KKRAKK
+725 KKRARK

>member
-1 MKNTK
+1 
-6 TKSIVALAIVLVLT
+6 
-20 VVFGIVGV
+20 
-28 TGMSFQ
+28 
-34 GGLWKLLPWL
+34 
-44 PTTNADAWPQAISLG
+44 
-59 LDLRGGVYVE
+59 
-69 YSAEAPEGN
+69 
-78 DANFS
+78 
-83 DLLDATVSAIQ
+83 
-94 SRLTDKGYA
+94 
-103 ESTVQVLGTS
+103 
-113 GIRVEIPDVSDPSEI
+113 
-128 LNLIGE
+128 
-134 PALLEFKD
+134 
-142 PDGNTFMTGSDVRLA
+142 
-157 QAAMTQDGQWAISF
+157 
-171 QLTSA
+171 
-176 GTKLFAD
+176 
-183 MTSQNIGKT
+183 
-192 LGIYLDGEKLMA
+192 
-204 PTVQSA
+204 
-210 ITGGSGQITGNFTMD
+210 
-225 RAQTIA
+225 
-231 AQIQS
+231 
-236 GALPLVLTQQ
+236 
-246 KVDTVSATLGDNAL
+246 
-260 STSVFA
+260 
-266 AIIGIALVMLIM
+266 
-278 IVRYRLNG
+278 
-286 VVASWALC
+286 
-294 IYTIVLFWVLAVFP
+294 
-308 GIQLTLP
+308 
-315 GIAGIVL
+315 
-322 GIGMA
+322 
-327 VDANVVIFERFN
+327 
-339 EEVRAGRSLKVA
+339 
-351 LKTGFHNALSAII
+351 
-364 DANVTTIIAAI
+364 
-375 VLMIFGTGSVQG
+375 
-387 FAKTLLLGV
+387 
-396 IVSLFSALLV
+396 
-406 TRFLMKQFIQLK
+406 
-418 NWNALSP
+418 
-425 PAFSLQR
+425 
-432 RPSNMTI
+432 MTI

-451 GIMVLALLLSLFGMG
+451 GIMLLALLLSLFGMG

>member
-1 MKNTK
+1 
-6 TKSIVALAIVLVLT
+6 
-20 VVFGIVGV
+20 
-28 TGMSFQ
+28 
-34 GGLWKLLPWL
+34 
-44 PTTNADAWPQAISLG
+44 
-59 LDLRGGVYVE
+59 
-69 YSAEAPEGN
+69 
-78 DANFS
+78 
-83 DLLDATVSAIQ
+83 
-94 SRLTDKGYA
+94 
-103 ESTVQVLGTS
+103 
-113 GIRVEIPDVSDPSEI
+113 
-128 LNLIGE
+128 
-134 PALLEFKD
+134 
-142 PDGNTFMTGSDVRLA
+142 
-157 QAAMTQDGQWAISF
+157 
-171 QLTSA
+171 
-176 GTKLFAD
+176 
-183 MTSQNIGKT
+183 
-192 LGIYLDGEKLMA
+192 
-204 PTVQSA
+204 
-210 ITGGSGQITGNFTMD
+210 
-225 RAQTIA
+225 
-231 AQIQS
+231 
-236 GALPLVLTQQ
+236 
-246 KVDTVSATLGDNAL
+246 
-260 STSVFA
+260 
-266 AIIGIALVMLIM
+266 
-278 IVRYRLNG
+278 
-286 VVASWALC
+286 
-294 IYTIVLFWVLAVFP
+294 
-308 GIQLTLP
+308 
-315 GIAGIVL
+315 
-322 GIGMA
+322 
-327 VDANVVIFERFN
+327 
-339 EEVRAGRSLKVA
+339 
-351 LKTGFHNALSAII
+351 
-364 DANVTTIIAAI
+364 
-375 VLMIFGTGSVQG
+375 
-387 FAKTLLLGV
+387 
-396 IVSLFSALLV
+396 
-406 TRFLMKQFIQLK
+406 
-418 NWNALSP
+418 
-425 PAFSLQR
+425 
-432 RPSNMTI
+432 MTI

-573 AALCMLIYI
+573 AALCMLIFS

>member
-1 MKNTK
+1 
-6 TKSIVALAIVLVLT
+6 
-20 VVFGIVGV
+20 
-28 TGMSFQ
+28 
-34 GGLWKLLPWL
+34 
-44 PTTNADAWPQAISLG
+44 
-59 LDLRGGVYVE
+59 
-69 YSAEAPEGN
+69 
-78 DANFS
+78 
-83 DLLDATVSAIQ
+83 
-94 SRLTDKGYA
+94 
-103 ESTVQVLGTS
+103 
-113 GIRVEIPDVSDPSEI
+113 
-128 LNLIGE
+128 
-134 PALLEFKD
+134 
-142 PDGNTFMTGSDVRLA
+142 
-157 QAAMTQDGQWAISF
+157 
-171 QLTSA
+171 
-176 GTKLFAD
+176 
-183 MTSQNIGKT
+183 
-192 LGIYLDGEKLMA
+192 
-204 PTVQSA
+204 
-210 ITGGSGQITGNFTMD
+210 
-225 RAQTIA
+225 
-231 AQIQS
+231 
-236 GALPLVLTQQ
+236 
-246 KVDTVSATLGDNAL
+246 
-260 STSVFA
+260 
-266 AIIGIALVMLIM
+266 
-278 IVRYRLNG
+278 
-286 VVASWALC
+286 
-294 IYTIVLFWVLAVFP
+294 
-308 GIQLTLP
+308 
-315 GIAGIVL
+315 
-322 GIGMA
+322 
-327 VDANVVIFERFN
+327 
-339 EEVRAGRSLKVA
+339 
-351 LKTGFHNALSAII
+351 
-364 DANVTTIIAAI
+364 
-375 VLMIFGTGSVQG
+375 
-387 FAKTLLLGV
+387 
-396 IVSLFSALLV
+396 
-406 TRFLMKQFIQLK
+406 
-418 NWNALSP
+418 
-425 PAFSLQR
+425 
-432 RPSNMTI
+432 MTI

-648 RKMPSSTPRVD
+648 REMPSSTPRVD

-677 TTLVTIVCL
+677 TTLVTIVSL

>member
-1 MKNTK
+1 
-6 TKSIVALAIVLVLT
+6 
-20 VVFGIVGV
+20 
-28 TGMSFQ
+28 
-34 GGLWKLLPWL
+34 
-44 PTTNADAWPQAISLG
+44 
-59 LDLRGGVYVE
+59 
-69 YSAEAPEGN
+69 
-78 DANFS
+78 
-83 DLLDATVSAIQ
+83 
-94 SRLTDKGYA
+94 
-103 ESTVQVLGTS
+103 
-113 GIRVEIPDVSDPSEI
+113 
-128 LNLIGE
+128 
-134 PALLEFKD
+134 
-142 PDGNTFMTGSDVRLA
+142 
-157 QAAMTQDGQWAISF
+157 
-171 QLTSA
+171 
-176 GTKLFAD
+176 
-183 MTSQNIGKT
+183 
-192 LGIYLDGEKLMA
+192 
-204 PTVQSA
+204 
-210 ITGGSGQITGNFTMD
+210 
-225 RAQTIA
+225 
-231 AQIQS
+231 
-236 GALPLVLTQQ
+236 
-246 KVDTVSATLGDNAL
+246 
-260 STSVFA
+260 
-266 AIIGIALVMLIM
+266 
-278 IVRYRLNG
+278 
-286 VVASWALC
+286 
-294 IYTIVLFWVLAVFP
+294 
-308 GIQLTLP
+308 
-315 GIAGIVL
+315 
-322 GIGMA
+322 
-327 VDANVVIFERFN
+327 
-339 EEVRAGRSLKVA
+339 
-351 LKTGFHNALSAII
+351 
-364 DANVTTIIAAI
+364 
-375 VLMIFGTGSVQG
+375 
-387 FAKTLLLGV
+387 
-396 IVSLFSALLV
+396 
-406 TRFLMKQFIQLK
+406 
-418 NWNALSP
+418 
-425 PAFSLQR
+425 
-432 RPSNMTI
+432 MTI

-659 VVNRSIKECLGR
+659 VVKRSIKECLGR

>member
-1 MKNTK
+1 
-6 TKSIVALAIVLVLT
+6 
-20 VVFGIVGV
+20 
-28 TGMSFQ
+28 
-34 GGLWKLLPWL
+34 
-44 PTTNADAWPQAISLG
+44 
-59 LDLRGGVYVE
+59 
-69 YSAEAPEGN
+69 
-78 DANFS
+78 
-83 DLLDATVSAIQ
+83 
-94 SRLTDKGYA
+94 
-103 ESTVQVLGTS
+103 
-113 GIRVEIPDVSDPSEI
+113 
-128 LNLIGE
+128 
-134 PALLEFKD
+134 
-142 PDGNTFMTGSDVRLA
+142 
-157 QAAMTQDGQWAISF
+157 
-171 QLTSA
+171 
-176 GTKLFAD
+176 
-183 MTSQNIGKT
+183 
-192 LGIYLDGEKLMA
+192 
-204 PTVQSA
+204 
-210 ITGGSGQITGNFTMD
+210 
-225 RAQTIA
+225 
-231 AQIQS
+231 
-236 GALPLVLTQQ
+236 
-246 KVDTVSATLGDNAL
+246 
-260 STSVFA
+260 
-266 AIIGIALVMLIM
+266 
-278 IVRYRLNG
+278 
-286 VVASWALC
+286 
-294 IYTIVLFWVLAVFP
+294 
-308 GIQLTLP
+308 
-315 GIAGIVL
+315 
-322 GIGMA
+322 
-327 VDANVVIFERFN
+327 
-339 EEVRAGRSLKVA
+339 
-351 LKTGFHNALSAII
+351 
-364 DANVTTIIAAI
+364 
-375 VLMIFGTGSVQG
+375 
-387 FAKTLLLGV
+387 
-396 IVSLFSALLV
+396 
-406 TRFLMKQFIQLK
+406 
-418 NWNALSP
+418 
-425 PAFSLQR
+425 
-432 RPSNMTI
+432 MTI

-513 DSINIRIKAIDED
+513 DSINILIKAIDED

>member
-1 MKNTK
+1 
-6 TKSIVALAIVLVLT
+6 
-20 VVFGIVGV
+20 
-28 TGMSFQ
+28 
-34 GGLWKLLPWL
+34 
-44 PTTNADAWPQAISLG
+44 
-59 LDLRGGVYVE
+59 
-69 YSAEAPEGN
+69 
-78 DANFS
+78 
-83 DLLDATVSAIQ
+83 
-94 SRLTDKGYA
+94 
-103 ESTVQVLGTS
+103 
-113 GIRVEIPDVSDPSEI
+113 
-128 LNLIGE
+128 
-134 PALLEFKD
+134 
-142 PDGNTFMTGSDVRLA
+142 
-157 QAAMTQDGQWAISF
+157 
-171 QLTSA
+171 
-176 GTKLFAD
+176 
-183 MTSQNIGKT
+183 
-192 LGIYLDGEKLMA
+192 
-204 PTVQSA
+204 
-210 ITGGSGQITGNFTMD
+210 
-225 RAQTIA
+225 
-231 AQIQS
+231 
-236 GALPLVLTQQ
+236 
-246 KVDTVSATLGDNAL
+246 
-260 STSVFA
+260 
-266 AIIGIALVMLIM
+266 
-278 IVRYRLNG
+278 
-286 VVASWALC
+286 
-294 IYTIVLFWVLAVFP
+294 
-308 GIQLTLP
+308 
-315 GIAGIVL
+315 
-322 GIGMA
+322 
-327 VDANVVIFERFN
+327 
-339 EEVRAGRSLKVA
+339 
-351 LKTGFHNALSAII
+351 
-364 DANVTTIIAAI
+364 
-375 VLMIFGTGSVQG
+375 
-387 FAKTLLLGV
+387 
-396 IVSLFSALLV
+396 
-406 TRFLMKQFIQLK
+406 
-418 NWNALSP
+418 
-425 PAFSLQR
+425 
-432 RPSNMTI
+432 MTI

-538 LQAKYPN
+538 LKAKYPN